1 MKIQLE
7 KAKRGSLGFLLL
19 VCSLVFSIGCS
30 EERTKDAPRAEN
42 GVLDLRDWDFA
53 ADGSVD
59 LSGDWKFW
67 WKNYVDGREQNPTPA
82 DGFMPVPQTWGGRS
96 RPGHPNEKLSS
107 QGYASYALEIIL
119 PKIRQ
124 QPLALWMLDAYSAQ
138 SLEIVGNDNLAIQMH
153 QGIPGLDAASEI
165 PHYDNVVRG
174 FESSGDRIR
183 IIWKISNYHHAKGG
197 ARKSPVLGNE
207 GSIRR
212 SLLLNQLMS
221 VGLVVLLFTMAF
233 YLFGLVTQRTD
244 DHATLCFGLTL
255 FITAIWYF
263 LNSHILQIWYTTPS
277 QLFHEWTNSFE
288 YVAIYLILAAHTA
301 FINTIAPRPW
311 FRRFTQIVLMIS
323 FCYCL
328 IPLTSPL
335 HVYSAWHTFHRWLDL
350 IASFVVLGHLIIES
364 IKGTKAARFTL
375 VGYAPFAATRIHD
388 IGKVIGIVNGTPFLT
403 AHGLVFLVLV
413 QSHVMARFFAATFK
427 SNELLSRKLQDE
439 VNRQTE
445 ELRLQQK
452 ELIKAHQDLK
462 DADEQKT
469 RFFRTISHEL
479 RTPLTL
485 ILGTLADSDD
495 ISRLRRSIDIASRN
509 ARRLYRLVNQLL
521 DFQKIAISKISL
533 RSEIV
538 DLESFV
544 RGMEQYV
551 TESCNNLGYSFELM
565 IQQEPSQRFYV
576 KAQMDALEKILFNY
590 FGNALKFTPKGG
602 KISILLSAVG
612 GYVRITVKDTGCG
625 ISRDQQDRLFRLFV
639 QIEGPHQQYKQGTG
653 LGLALV
659 KELVGLMQ
667 GRVGVDSE
675 EGQGSSFWFEI
686 PKAEHS
692 SKEVPCSTEPPH
704 ELSENVIPLRNWQLG
719 DVDTIDH
726 QYRPCDSL
734 DDQSRS
740 IKARVLVVDDVND
753 IRSILQDMLEDA
765 GYLVFHAY
773 DGRHALERLQELKV
787 SIDLI
792 ITDWMMPNMNG
803 TELIESLHKNSKLAS
818 IPTILLTAK
827 SDESSRSIGLKVG
840 ASAYLS
846 KPFDQMEL
854 LSVIDNLLDLKK
866 REREVV
872 ALNRFINENVLQ
884 RFLPPDLVKDL
895 VDGKAIFDDAAK
907 IQPITVLFADLCGF
921 TSSTERLGPAKIAR
935 ILNSFL
941 VRMTDVIFEEG
952 GTIDK
957 FIGDGILV
965 FFGAPTAM
973 PTQTQIERAAR
984 CALRMQE
991 ELVALN
997 AQWLEIEFHSFQ
1009 MRIGLHHGPAI
1020 VGSFG
1025 GKRRSDYTAIGHT
1038 VNLASRIESQAEPG
1052 QILMSSAVR
1061 DYLGEDVWESA
1072 GSFKLKGVVHEIMLY
1087 RLLAAQK
1094 RSAA

>member
-1 MKIQLE
+1 LE
-7 KAKRGSLGFLLL
+7 IHPTTKRHISAFLLL
-19 VCSLVFSIGCS
+19 VCGLIFMTSCT
-30 EERTKDAPRAEN
+30 EERKREVPKVKN
-42 GVLDLRDWDFA
+42 GVIDLRDWDFA
-53 ADGSVD
+53 TDGSVE
-59 LSGDWKFW
+59 LSGDWAFW
-67 WKNYVDGREQNPTPA
+67 WKTFVDGRDENPPSP
-82 DGFMPVPQTWGGRS
+82 DGFIPVPKTWGGRA
-96 RPGHPNEKLSS
+96 RPGHSHEILSS
-107 QGYASYALEIIL
+107 QGYATYALEIIL
-119 PKIRQ
+119 PKTRRE
-124 QPLALWMLDAYSAQ
+124 PLALWMLDAYSAQ
-138 SLEIVGNDNLAIQMH
+138 ALEIVDDNGLYIQMQ
-153 QGIPGLDAASEI
+153 QGVPGRDTASEI
-165 PHYDNVVRG
+165 PRYDSVVRG
-174 FESSGDRIR
+174 FESSDDRIR
-183 IIWKISNYHHAKGG
+183 ITWKISNFHHARGG
-197 ARKSPVLGNE
+197 ARKSLELGYE
-207 GSIRR
+207 ASIRR
-212 SLLLNQLMS
+212 SLLLNKLMS
-221 VGLVVLLFTMAF
+221 VGLVVLLLTMAF

-255 FITAIWYF
+255 FITAIWHF

-301 FINTIAPRPW
+301 FINAIAPRPW
-311 FRRFTQIVLMIS
+311 FRRFTQIILLIS

-328 IPLTSPL
+328 VPLTRPL
-335 HVYSAWHTFHRWLDL
+335 IVYSALHVFHRWLDL

-364 IKGTKAARFTL
+364 IKGTKEARFTL

-388 IGKVIGIVNGTPFLT
+388 IGKVIGIIQGTPFVT

-427 SNELLSRKLQDE
+427 SNEMLSRRLQDE

-445 ELRLQQK
+445 AIRVQQNELM
-452 ELIKAHQDLK
+452 KAHQDLK

-485 ILGTLADSDD
+485 IIGTLADSDD

-533 RSEIV
+533 RSEV
-538 DLESFV
+538 VNLESFV

-551 TESCNNLGYSFELM
+551 TESCRNLGYSFELS
-565 IQQEPSQRFYV
+565 IQPNVSKGFYV
-576 KAQMDALEKILFNY
+576 QAQMDALEKILFNY

-602 KISILLSAVG
+602 KISIRLEVLENF
-612 GYVRITVKDTGCG
+612 VRVTVKDTGCG

-639 QIEGPHQQYKQGTG
+639 QIEGPHQQHKQGTG

-659 KELVGLMQ
+659 KELVELMQ

-675 EGQGSSFWFEI
+675 EGKGSSFWFEI
-686 PKAEHS
+686 PRVEPD
-692 SKEVPCSTEPPH
+692 SKEVSTQSAPQNLTEKVLPFK
-704 ELSENVIPLRNWQLG
+704 NWQLG
-719 DVDTIDH
+719 DVDTVD
-726 QYRPCDSL
+726 QSVATLDSL
-734 DDQSRS
+734 DDQSRVA
-740 IKARVLVVDDVND
+740 KGRVLVVDDVND
-753 IRSILQDMLEDA
+753 IRSILQDMLEAA
-765 GYLVFHAY
+765 GYSVFHAY
-773 DGRHALERLQELKV
+773 DGRHALERLEDLKI

-792 ITDWMMPNMNG
+792 ITDWMMPNMSG
-803 TELIESLHKNSKLAS
+803 TELIESLHKSPKLAS

-827 SDESSRSIGLKVG
+827 SDETSRSTGLKVG

-895 VDGKAIFDDAAK
+895 VDGKAIFDDAAR

-965 FFGAPTAM
+965 FFGAPTLM

-997 AQWLEIEFHSFQ
+997 AQWLEVERHSFQ

-1038 VNLASRIESQAEPG
+1038 VNLASRIESQAQPG

-1061 DYLGEDVWESA
+1061 DYLAEDVWESA

-1087 RLLAAQK
+1087 RLLPDQK